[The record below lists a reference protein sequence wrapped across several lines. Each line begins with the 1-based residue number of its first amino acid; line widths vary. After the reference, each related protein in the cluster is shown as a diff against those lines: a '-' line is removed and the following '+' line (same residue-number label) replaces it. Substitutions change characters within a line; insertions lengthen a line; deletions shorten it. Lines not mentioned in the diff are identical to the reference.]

1 MEMQVKTMSYHYTA
15 IKIAKSRIL
24 ITLNAGEDMEQ
35 QELSFVAGGMK
46 TGRAILEDI
55 CIVSDKKKYTLKQ
68 VIMVFSIY
76 PKDLKLK
83 PACGY
88 LQ

>member
-1 MEMQVKTMSYHYTA
+1 MEMQVKTMSYHCTA

-24 ITLNAGEDMEQ
+24 ITPNAGEDMEQ
-35 QELSFVAGGMK
+35 QELSFIAGGIK

-55 CIVSDKKKYTLKQ
+55 CTVSDKKKYTLKQ
-68 VIMVFSIY
+68 VIMVLSIY
-76 PKDLKLK
+76 PKELKLK

-88 LQ
+88 L